1 MADLAAISVA
11 LGLTAAAFGLAF
23 WVYHARS
30 DRSANVG
37 LYLLLGFPGILLVV
51 AGLAFSLNGRWD
63 GVTFLLLGLALALPL
78 VSRFRALVARLLPID
93 PTSPVHMV
101 GLALILTLFV
111 AFTISLINAGETP
124 DALPA
129 GSIGYVELIA
139 QNVFLVAAAYAAVGA
154 GVARS
159 VREASIRLGLSW
171 PTPRVI
177 AIAVGFVFL
186 GFIVAGAAG
195 IATAILQPEL
205 SQRIDDSMVQAT
217 SELQNPLGA
226 VVLGASAG
234 LGEEILLRGAIQPR
248 FGLVLTAAL
257 FALLHTQY
265 GFSWIIVGLFGVG
278 LLLGYERLRFGTTAA
293 ILTHAIYNTIS
304 VLLSSNS

>member
-1 MADLAAISVA
+1 MAELIAIVVA
-11 LGLTAAAFGLAF
+11 LGLTGLAFGLAF

-37 LYLLLGFPGILLVV
+37 LYLLLGFPGVLLIV
-51 AGLAFSLNGRWD
+51 AGAAFALNGQRD
-63 GVTFLLLGLALALPL
+63 GLTFLLVGLALALPL
-78 VSRFRALVARLLPID
+78 VSRFRQLVARAISID
-93 PTSPVHMV
+93 PASPVHMV
-101 GLALILTLFV
+101 GLALILTLLV
-111 AFTISLINAGETP
+111 VFTISLVNVGDTP

-129 GSIGYVELIA
+129 GSIGYVEVIA
-139 QNVFLVAAAYAAVGA
+139 QNVFLMAAAYAAVGA

-159 VREASIRLGLSW
+159 VKDASRRLGLTW

-177 AIAVGFVFL
+177 AISVGFVFL
-186 GFIVAGAAG
+186 GLIIAGAAG
-195 IATAILQPEL
+195 IATEIFQPDL
-205 SQRIDDSMVQAT
+205 SDRIDTSMLEAT

-234 LGEEILLRGAIQPR
+234 LGEELLLRGAIQPR
-248 FGLVLTAAL
+248 FGMVVTAAL

-278 LLLGYERLRFGTTAA
+278 LLLGYERRRFGTTAA
-293 ILTHAIYNTIS
+293 ILTHAIYNTLS
-304 VLLSSNS
+304 VLLSSN